1 MENIKIKSNKKN
13 SGEKKRKK
21 ATFKM
26 MYKKLK

>member
-1 MENIKIKSNKKN
+1 MVNIKIKSNKKKFR
-13 SGEKKRKK
+13 GKKRKK

>member
-1 MENIKIKSNKKN
+1 MVNIKIKSKKKFR
-13 SGEKKRKK
+13 GKKRKK